1 MEEDDDDLY
10 DPTNAVSSGTKQVS
24 PTQDSEQQ
32 TGDVGMAEGDDYEEE
47 EEEEEDE
54 DDFKI
59 ITEVP
64 PEVAAELVTQY
75 PRHTPYRSEPPKST
89 ADSASATPK
98 AAPTYPV
105 QKPGTPAASAKPTA
119 PLKPG
124 SSYPAH
130 HTSSVDVSANPIH
143 PSTNKPILSTDL
155 DADFPTEDDKPWRR
169 PGSDINDYFNYG
181 FDEFTW
187 ASYCLK
193 QQSLRKDINDQK
205 TQMEDMQAFLSGG
218 LPGMPVP
225 GGPTP
230 SLPGLMPGAVAGG
243 GGGGGAG
250 GGRGTPGPPQGGAGP
265 GPQNSMPGMPPG
277 MPELSPDMMQ
287 AVFAGMMAQGM
298 DPSSMDPM
306 TFMQHAQAMIGG
318 GQPGAGT
325 PQVPQTGYGG
335 QATGQGFSGQA
346 GGQEQMGYGGYDQHG
361 PYGAGARGKEDEL
374 SNQSFNW
381 KYLQAFRSVKNLAP
395 LLDRVLVQRIKSEAK
410 TASGIFLPESSVKEL
425 NEAKVLAVGP
435 GALDKDGKRI
445 AMSVAPGDRVLV
457 PQVRRI

>member
-1 MEEDDDDLY
+1 M
-10 DPTNAVSSGTKQVS
+10 
-24 PTQDSEQQ
+24 
-32 TGDVGMAEGDDYEEE
+32 
-47 EEEEEDE
+47 
-54 DDFKI
+54 
-59 ITEVP
+59 
-64 PEVAAELVTQY
+64 
-75 PRHTPYRSEPPKST
+75 
-89 ADSASATPK
+89 
-98 AAPTYPV
+98 
-105 QKPGTPAASAKPTA
+105 TPAASAKPTA

-265 GPQNSMPGMPPG
+265 GSQNSMPGMPPG

-361 PYGAGARGKEDEL
+361 PYGAGARGK
-374 SNQSFNW
+374 
-381 KYLQAFRSVKNLAP
+381 
-395 LLDRVLVQRIKSEAK
+395 
-410 TASGIFLPESSVKEL
+410 G
-425 NEAKVLAVGP
+425 
-435 GALDKDGKRI
+435 
-445 AMSVAPGDRVLV
+445 M
-457 PQVRRI
+457 RRW